1 MTIAD
6 EQENAAL
13 EAEAKARGLQ
23 PWQVL
28 AMRATPDN
36 LMRDLVADS
45 RTRASEPRSMAVLPE
60 SEPNPVTKGTGWA
73 EPAPLQPPPGQDLI
87 DRLCSAQDRTDRLA
101 ELQKLGIDQLQA
113 LQKAVRDRIVELA
126 ADKKLEK

>member
-1 MTIAD
+1 
-6 EQENAAL
+6 
-13 EAEAKARGLQ
+13 
-23 PWQVL
+23 
-28 AMRATPDN
+28 
-36 LMRDLVADS
+36 
-45 RTRASEPRSMAVLPE
+45 
-60 SEPNPVTKGTGWA
+60 
-73 EPAPLQPPPGQDLI
+73 LI